1 MGEGIFHP
9 HIAPV
14 PGLVYHAG
22 GGLPLLRPA
31 EDKTILRSVGG
42 QPLVGAGIG
51 KAGGLF
57 GAVRAEDVRRIAG
70 GLLAGIG
77 RRADAGGIGRS
88 PLFGKPLFQ
97 IHLLPGIKGRFPCG
111 NILIARHQFQ
121 RDAVCRR
128 SCRHGAVLLCGF
140 RFQLLARGIIRH
152 RKGRGRLCVQR
163 QIPVH
168 QHQPGI
174 GKVQLVFGAIVISG
188 HKVLRPRD
196 QGVGLGQ
203 QP

>member
-1 MGEGIFHP
+1 MARAFSTP

-31 EDKTILRSVGG
+31 EDKAILRSVGG

-57 GAVRAEDVRRIAG
+57 GAVRAENVRRIAG

-88 PLFGKPLFQ
+88 LLFGKPLS
-97 IHLLPGIKGRFPCG
+97 RYTC
-111 NILIARHQFQ
+111 
-121 RDAVCRR
+121 
-128 SCRHGAVLLCGF
+128 F
-140 RFQLLARGIIRH
+140 RASKAASR
-152 RKGRGRLCVQR
+152 
-163 QIPVH
+163 
-168 QHQPGI
+168 
-174 GKVQLVFGAIVISG
+174 AETS
-188 HKVLRPRD
+188 
-196 QGVGLGQ
+196 
-203 QP
+203 

>member
-1 MGEGIFHP
+1 MSCALLGEPFDIHG
-9 HIAPV
+9 
-14 PGLVYHAG
+14 
-22 GGLPLLRPA
+22 
-31 EDKTILRSVGG
+31 
-42 QPLVGAGIG
+42 
-51 KAGGLF
+51 
-57 GAVRAEDVRRIAG
+57 
-70 GLLAGIG
+70 
-77 RRADAGGIGRS
+77 GGIGRCL
-88 PLFGKPLFQ
+88 LFGKPLFQ

-188 HKVLRPRD
+188 HKGLRPRD

>member
-1 MGEGIFHP
+1 M
-9 HIAPV
+9 PV
-14 PGLVYHAG
+14 AAF
-22 GGLPLLRPA
+22 RPA

-57 GAVRAEDVRRIAG
+57 GAVRAENVRRIAG

-77 RRADAGGIGRS
+77 RRADAGGIGRG
-88 PLFGKPLFQ
+88 LLLGETFFQ
-97 IHLLPGIKGRFPCG
+97 IHLLLGIKSRFPCG
-111 NILIARHQFQ
+111 NILIARHKFQ

-128 SCRHGAVLLCGF
+128 SCRHSAVLLCGF

-152 RKGRGRLCVQR
+152 RKGRGRLCIQR
-163 QIPVH
+163 QIAVY
-168 QHQPGI
+168 QYQPGI
-174 GKVQLVFGAIVISG
+174 GKVQLIFGAVVVSG
-188 HKVLRPRD
+188 HKGLRPRD